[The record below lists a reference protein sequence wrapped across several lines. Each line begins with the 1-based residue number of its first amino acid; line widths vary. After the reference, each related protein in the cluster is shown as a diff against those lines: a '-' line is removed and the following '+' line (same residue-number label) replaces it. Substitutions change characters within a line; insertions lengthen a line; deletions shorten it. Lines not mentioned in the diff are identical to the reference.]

1 MSSIQRKAAKGAG
14 WMILAQVLDRSIG
27 LVSTLILARFLAPDD
42 YGLVAMAMS
51 VGALLNLLR
60 AFGLEIVLIQHP
72 APERTHY
79 DTAWTMNIVVSVI
92 VGLGLLALAKP
103 MSVFYREPDL
113 TLVMAL
119 LALSPIVESLRN
131 IGIVDFR
138 RNLDFDLEFRFL
150 FIGRLIRFVL
160 AVGLA
165 YWLRNHW
172 ALVFGMLLGRVA
184 EVVLSY
190 VMSAYRPRLSL
201 AAVGELFGFSKW
213 LLSKNLIQLLTM
225 RSSDFVIGRVSGAGA
240 LGIFNVASEIA
251 SLPSSELA
259 APINRAVF
267 PSFARLASDRDA
279 LRRALLDVSSIVFLI
294 TLPLGVGLALTAHLI
309 VPLMLGPLWLEAI
322 PVVVAMSLYGL
333 VDGLGSN
340 TGSMFLA
347 LGKPQIVT
355 RVAAI
360 QLVVLI
366 PGLFFGVS
374 RAGAVGAAWAY
385 VASVLVIVPL
395 AYAILLA
402 ELELPAR
409 RLVSR
414 IWRSLAAAVAMS
426 GAVWTLAETQS
437 VPANLLETIVQL
449 LVLVGVGGLVYVASV
464 VGLWYANGRPEGAE
478 GHVATLLAE
487 RLAPVL
493 GRASGP

>member
-1 MSSIQRKAAKGAG
+1 MSSVQRKAAKGAG
-14 WMILAQVLDRSIG
+14 WMILAQVLDRGIG

-72 APERTHY
+72 APERSHY
-79 DTAWTMNIVVSVI
+79 DTAWTMNIVASVI
-92 VGLGLLALAKP
+92 VGFGLLALAKP

-119 LALSPIVESLRN
+119 LALSPIVEALRN

-138 RNLDFDLEFRFL
+138 RNLDFDVEFRFL
-150 FIGRLIRFVL
+150 FISRLIRFVL
-160 AVGLA
+160 SVSLA
-165 YWLRNHW
+165 FWLRNHW
-172 ALVFGMLLGRVA
+172 ALVYGMLLGRVA

-201 AAVGELFGFSKW
+201 AALRELFGFSKW
-213 LLSKNLIQLLTM
+213 LLSKNLIQLLTL

-259 APINRAVF
+259 APINRAVY
-267 PSFARLASDRDA
+267 PSFARLASDREA

-333 VDGLGSN
+333 IDGLGSN

-347 LGKPQIVT
+347 LGKPRIVT

-395 AYAILLA
+395 AYAILLT

-414 IWRSLAAAVAMS
+414 IWRSLAAVAAMS
-426 GAVWTLAETQS
+426 ASVWTLAGTQS
-437 VPANLLETIVQL
+437 APANLLETILQF
-449 LVLVGVGGLVYVASV
+449 LVLVGVGGLVYVVSV
-464 VGLWYANGRPEGAE
+464 VGLWYASGRPEGAE

-493 GRASGP
+493 GRASGT